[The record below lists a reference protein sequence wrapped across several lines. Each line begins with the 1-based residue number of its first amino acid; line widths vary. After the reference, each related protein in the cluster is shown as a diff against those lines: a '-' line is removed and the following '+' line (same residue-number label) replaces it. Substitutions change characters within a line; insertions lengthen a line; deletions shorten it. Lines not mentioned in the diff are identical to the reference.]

1 MRTKIDSS
9 GRVVIPADI
18 RRQLGISELGDE
30 VELFDTPDGVLIRAA
45 KALAPRRDE
54 RGLLVVEL
62 GRPVTTHEVVAAVT
76 TDRERARG

>member
-18 RRQLGISELGDE
+18 RRQLGISEQGDE

-45 KALAPRRDE
+45 KAPTPRRDE
-54 RGLLVVEL
+54 RGLLVAEL
-62 GRPVTTHEVVAAVT
+62 GRPVTTREVVAAVT